1 MGRWGG
7 GRIKNVAS
15 EQIFLQLTSTK
26 SSNNSCCHCHHHHYQ
41 CCPPKAICT
50 HIYPLQVAIGLWSG
64 HHSIVGVDDGHD
76 VHAQQLPQGA
86 VQVLPLVVVVEIQIC
101 HQDLTTQTGDRNKK
115 AESGHNLRLTS
126 MLIMY

>member
-1 MGRWGG
+1 MGRWG

-15 EQIFLQLTSTK
+15 EQILYNNVISTK
-26 SSNNSCCHCHHHHYQ
+26 STKNPCCHCHHHQYQ

-50 HIYPLQVAIGLWSG
+50 HIYPLQVAIGLWRG
-64 HHSIVGVDDGHD
+64 HNSIVGVDDGHN

-86 VQVLPLVVVVEIQIC
+86 VQVLPLVIIVEIQIC
-101 HQDLTTQTGDRNKK
+101 HQDLTTQAGERNKK
-115 AESGHNLRLTS
+115 AESGPNLRLTN